1 MDKSHFTLRGRLALQ
16 GFTGL
21 SEPRQR
27 EVDRWLRLAPAI
39 CLAWAAAGFYRA
51 SPEIIAALIPFA
63 ALGALLRTHPFDVI
77 YNYGIRFLTGG
88 ERLPPYSAPR
98 RFACALATGWLSIS
112 ALLFYLNATQMGY
125 AMGVLF
131 VTMPL
136 INITLGFC
144 VPSYLYRLFI
154 GYPEKPHQE
163 QGSMQQMN

>member
-1 MDKSHFTLRGRLALQ
+1 MNKSHFTLRRRLELQ

-27 EVDRWLRLAPAI
+27 EIDRWLRLAPAI
-39 CLAWAAAGFYRA
+39 CLGWAAAGFYLA
-51 SPEIIAALIPFA
+51 SPEIIGALIPFA
-63 ALGALLRTHPFDVI
+63 ALGALMRTHPFDVI

-98 RFACALATGWLSIS
+98 RFACALATVWLSVS
-112 ALLFYLNATQMGY
+112 TLLFYVKATQMGY

-131 VTMPL
+131 VTLPL

-144 VPSYLYRLFI
+144 IPSYLYRLFF
-154 GYPEKPHQE
+154 GYPEKQ
-163 QGSMQQMN
+163 QGKESIQQMN